1 MTTKAVAT
9 RCVDEIKRKMS
20 VQTRLFV
27 AITGDSGSG
36 KSYYSTIIRELLD
49 QQKITHSYLNADD
62 FLISRADREPMKS
75 EYYDSG
81 EFVGHSK
88 WEILENMF
96 RLTEFRRVLNE
107 LRTVGKSSYRPYSR
121 DTGMVDENL
130 KHIEIENLM
139 IVDTSML
146 LDEMDYVI
154 MVDVEIEKIIARK
167 IARDSDIRTP
177 AQIEEMHRKVQGYY
191 WQRMKPSNPD
201 IIIDNN
207 DIVEPKIIVNT
218 RSRSDVE

>member
-1 MTTKAVAT
+1 MTTKAVAAQ
-9 RCVDEIKRKMS
+9 CVDEIKRKMS
-20 VQTRLFV
+20 GQTRLFV